1 MKQSDNKIKKP
12 AILLYYE
19 PKRVPELD
27 NDGNIIGYKNP
38 AAFALP
44 LSQSTILREKTAPA
58 EFGLSADPE
67 NVQGFRAT
75 LDMINNF
82 HNVKCDDFEVFGCDD
97 LSVVERYSHFVEH
110 EKE

>member
-1 MKQSDNKIKKP
+1 MKDSEQKIKKP
-12 AILLYYE
+12 KILLYYE
-19 PKRVPELD
+19 PKRVPEMD

-44 LSQSTILREKTAPA
+44 LSQSNLLREKTAPA
-58 EFGLSADPE
+58 ELGLSADPE

-75 LDMINNF
+75 LDMINSYR
-82 HNVKCDDFEVFGCDD
+82 NVKSDCFEVFGCDD

-110 EKE
+110 EQK